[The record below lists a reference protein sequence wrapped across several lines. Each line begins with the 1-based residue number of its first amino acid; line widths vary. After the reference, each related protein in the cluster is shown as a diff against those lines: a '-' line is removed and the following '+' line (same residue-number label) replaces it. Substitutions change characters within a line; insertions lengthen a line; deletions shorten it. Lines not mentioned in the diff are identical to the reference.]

1 MWCPSCKADVA
12 AEVAA
17 DNRRVRCATCG
28 TEISAST
35 AFTGLAKTREARD
48 LLERWASE
56 RKSDPV
62 PSRSERPQ
70 TAASASGATAIGG
83 VNLEAEVT
91 PLPSRSRGE
100 PISERVPADAFG
112 GTYHT
117 DSASSSTYRTDAP
130 QQLAGPAGGESRRPQ
145 PAGRTSGRRGA
156 VPDSGYPAGSSPYP
170 AVGRQ
175 ETVRLHREHE
185 SAERSPHFDIQGSLV
200 ANERKKTNWTLVVG
214 QLVAY
219 AGVAMLT
226 VGTTLIVWSYFGGP
240 ASYAPTGWLTTTAGQ
255 MLLFLGVVT
264 LVSGGMEQTTEEVRT
279 RIERLGER
287 IIRIEQIARDQ
298 ALRGP
303 YIPAEYFERT
313 GEAPMDADVRST
325 VGIRQ

>member
-28 TEISAST
+28 AEITASA

-56 RKSDPV
+56 RKSDSV
-62 PSRSERPQ
+62 PSRLEQPPHGVAFAAGGPAVGGVSLEAEQSFVSPRSGGDHGGAGLADMQSETTRPTYRADSSQPLSGPAGREARRPQ
-70 TAASASGATAIGG
+70 TAAGTAGATPASGTA
-83 VNLEAEVT
+83 
-91 PLPSRSRGE
+91 
-100 PISERVPADAFG
+100 
-112 GTYHT
+112 
-117 DSASSSTYRTDAP
+117 
-130 QQLAGPAGGESRRPQ
+130 AGGSLHRTARRHES
-145 PAGRTSGRRGA
+145 S
-156 VPDSGYPAGSSPYP
+156 
-170 AVGRQ
+170 
-175 ETVRLHREHE
+175 RLHRQHE
-185 SAERSPHFDIQGSLV
+185 SAEVSPHFDIQGSLL
-200 ANERKKTNWTLVVG
+200 ANDRKKTNWTLVIG

-219 AGVAMLT
+219 AGVALLT

-240 ASYAPTGWLTTTAGQ
+240 ANYAPTGWLTTTAGQ

-264 LVSGGMEQTTEEVRT
+264 LVSGGMEQTSEEVRT

-303 YIPAEYFERT
+303 YIPADFFDQSAGPQT
-313 GEAPMDADVRST
+313 DAARST
-325 VGIRQ
+325 VDFRQ